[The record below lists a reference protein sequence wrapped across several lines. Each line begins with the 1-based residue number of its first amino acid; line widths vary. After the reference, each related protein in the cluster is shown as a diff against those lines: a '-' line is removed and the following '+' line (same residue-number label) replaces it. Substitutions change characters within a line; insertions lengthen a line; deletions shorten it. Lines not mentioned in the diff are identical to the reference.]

1 MSTDSVKSQLPVTA
15 FGRVGVLF
23 GGKSAEREVSLK
35 SGNAVLKALQSAGV
49 DAFGIDVGD
58 DFLQRLLAEKIDR
71 AFIVLHGRGGED
83 GSMQGLLECAGIP
96 YTGSGILASALA
108 MDKLR
113 TKQVWQSLG
122 LPTPRHAVLASV
134 TDCEAAASELG
145 FPLIVKPAHEGSSIG
160 MAEVASLD
168 DRSLS
173 EANTHSSP
181 LRERLQ
187 AIAEQDEQLA
197 EAYQALVQS
206 LADELLEQVRAATP
220 SFFEQLVVDLMIAMG
235 YGGSRKEAGKA
246 TQATN
251 DDGIDGIIKEDK
263 LGLDVIYLQAKRW
276 SNTVHRP
283 EIDKFIGALTRQ
295 RARKGVFITTS
306 EFSAGAREAALG
318 LDIKV
323 VLIDGVELARLM
335 VENNLGV
342 SVKQVYEVK
351 QLDSDYFLEE

>member
-1 MSTDSVKSQLPVTA
+1 MSIPDFQSVMRPVPEAVRDGVAIPLSVLRESIADVFQLTEEERKERLPSGHQTVINN
-15 FGRVGVLF
+15 RVGWARTYL
-23 GGKSAEREVSLK
+23 
-35 SGNAVLKALQSAGV
+35 NKA
-49 DAFGIDVGD
+49 
-58 DFLQRLLAEKIDR
+58 
-71 AFIVLHGRGGED
+71 
-83 GSMQGLLECAGIP
+83 GLLTIP
-96 YTGSGILASALA
+96 SKGMVQITARGREALA
-108 MDKLR
+108 NGPERITVAWL
-113 TKQVWQSLG
+113 KQFPEFADFHTAKPQSVDVLG
-122 LPTPRHAVLASV
+122 VVETTP
-134 TDCEAAASELG
+134 
-145 FPLIVKPAHEGSSIG
+145 
-160 MAEVASLD
+160 
-168 DRSLS
+168 
-173 EANTHSSP
+173 
-181 LRERLQ
+181 
-187 AIAEQDEQLA
+187 DEQLA
-197 EAYQALVQS
+197 EAHQALVQS
-206 LADELLEQVRAATP
+206 LADELLAQVRAATP
-220 SFFEQLVVDLMIAMG
+220 GFFEQLVVDLMLAMG

-276 SNTVHRP
+276 TNTVHRP

-351 QLDSDYFLEE
+351 QLDSDYFAEE

>member
-1 MSTDSVKSQLPVTA
+1 MSIPDFQSVMRPVLEAVRDGVAIPLSVLRESIADVFQLTEEERKERLPSGHQTVINN
-15 FGRVGVLF
+15 RVGWARTYL
-23 GGKSAEREVSLK
+23 
-35 SGNAVLKALQSAGV
+35 NKA
-49 DAFGIDVGD
+49 
-58 DFLQRLLAEKIDR
+58 
-71 AFIVLHGRGGED
+71 
-83 GSMQGLLECAGIP
+83 GLLTIP
-96 YTGSGILASALA
+96 SKGMVQITARGREALA
-108 MDKLR
+108 NGPERITVAWL
-113 TKQVWQSLG
+113 KQFPEFADFHTAKPQSVDVLG
-122 LPTPRHAVLASV
+122 VV
-134 TDCEAAASELG
+134 E
-145 FPLIVKPAHEGSSIG
+145 V
-160 MAEVASLD
+160 EVA
-168 DRSLS
+168 
-173 EANTHSSP
+173 ETTP
-181 LRERLQ
+181 
-187 AIAEQDEQLA
+187 DEQLA
-197 EAYQALVQS
+197 EAHQALVQS
-206 LADELLEQVRAATP
+206 LADELLAQVRAATP
-220 SFFEQLVVDLMIAMG
+220 GFFEQLVVDLMLAMG

-276 SNTVHRP
+276 TNTVHRP

-351 QLDSDYFLEE
+351 QLDSDYFAEE